1 MMAIDKYKDSMRL
14 GELIPI
20 TDQRYADVDV
30 SGITLDSRSIVPG
43 ELFLA
48 CPGHTVD
55 GRDYIPQAIANGAA
69 AVVVEQD
76 ANWESNSEQQ
86 GVPIIVVAKLAAK
99 LSDIAGR
106 FYRYPAQSLS
116 LVGVTGT
123 NGKTSCTQLYLQ
135 LVNLLGKS
143 CGVIGTLGAGIDGRL
158 NESSNTTPDAVS
170 VQRIIAEWRDE
181 KLPVATME
189 VSSHGL
195 EQGRVAAVEFDLALF
210 TNLSR
215 DHLDYHGSMQ
225 AYGEAKARLFKQP
238 GLRHAVINI
247 DDHFGRALIDMV
259 PAGVDVVCYGVDW
272 KDRTL
277 KSTDVWVENVRFHQ
291 SGVDATLHSPWGFV
305 EINSPLL
312 GEFNLTN
319 LVAVICCLGVQGFSL
334 AKVARAIPQLLT
346 VPGRMERVASP
357 ADITVVVDYA
367 HTPDGLEKALRAMRQ
382 HTSGHMWCL
391 FGCGGNRDQ
400 GKRPLMGA
408 IAQQYA
414 DRVVVTNDNPRDE
427 LASTIIEQIL
437 AGMDEPVLVEMDRA
451 VAIDFAIANASAGD
465 CVLIAGKGHEDYQL
479 LGDSRIPFSD
489 IKQAR
494 LALTRRVNASD
505 GGIS

>member
-1 MMAIDKYKDSMRL
+1 M
-14 GELIPI
+14 
-20 TDQRYADVDV
+20 
-30 SGITLDSRSIVPG
+30 
-43 ELFLA
+43 
-48 CPGHTVD
+48 
-55 GRDYIPQAIANGAA
+55 
-69 AVVVEQD
+69 
-76 ANWESNSEQQ
+76 
-86 GVPIIVVAKLAAK
+86 
-99 LSDIAGR
+99 
-106 FYRYPAQSLS
+106 
-116 LVGVTGT
+116 
-123 NGKTSCTQLYLQ
+123 
-135 LVNLLGKS
+135 
-143 CGVIGTLGAGIDGRL
+143 
-158 NESSNTTPDAVS
+158 
-170 VQRIIAEWRDE
+170 
-181 KLPVATME
+181 
-189 VSSHGL
+189 
-195 EQGRVAAVEFDLALF
+195 
-210 TNLSR
+210 
-215 DHLDYHGSMQ
+215 
-225 AYGEAKARLFKQP
+225 
-238 GLRHAVINI
+238 
-247 DDHFGRALIDMV
+247 
-259 PAGVDVVCYGVDW
+259 
-272 KDRTL
+272 
-277 KSTDVWVENVRFHQ
+277 
-291 SGVDATLHSPWGFV
+291 
-305 EINSPLL
+305 
-312 GEFNLTN
+312 
-319 LVAVICCLGVQGFSL
+319 ICCLGVHGFSL

-346 VPGRMERVASP
+346 VPGRMERVASS